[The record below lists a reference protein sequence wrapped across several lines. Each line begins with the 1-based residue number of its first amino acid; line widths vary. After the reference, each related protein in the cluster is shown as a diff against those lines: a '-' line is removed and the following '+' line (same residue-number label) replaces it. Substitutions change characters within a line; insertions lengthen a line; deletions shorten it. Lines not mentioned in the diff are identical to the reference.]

1 MEGKLLYQH
10 LGDERLLCLQVYRP
24 RFLGGKT
31 IPNHY
36 GPLISQK
43 CGSTEIKL
51 RRNLAKLY
59 TARSFDNHD
68 PLTSWANGPFAIRK
82 DRVLRA
88 AEITTGDELQQKY
101 KVEHNFFYSTSLGG
115 LSPTVLDELAKEN
128 DLTFVNGVDIES
140 LLGVANSYNPFS
152 LRIKNGKELSM
163 IQRFAQINII
173 ANASKKLRK
182 KSSDRSYQQFERIL
196 GDNYD
201 SMSFKPDPSL
211 DTTAALL

>member
-1 MEGKLLYQH
+1 M
-10 LGDERLLCLQVYRP
+10 QVYRP

-115 LSPTVLDELAKEN
+115 LTGLGDFRTNSATHTKLSGLTETTAYRYHWLKFTTPSNGQIFAAEVEFYESPIDVT
-128 DLTFVNGVDIES
+128 
-140 LLGVANSYNPFS
+140 
-152 LRIKNGKELSM
+152 GKETRLHGW
-163 IQRFAQINII
+163 AV
-173 ANASKKLRK
+173 
-182 KSSDRSYQQFERIL
+182 
-196 GDNYD
+196 NY
-201 SMSFKPDPSL
+201 
-211 DTTAALL
+211 

>member
-88 AEITTGDELQQKY
+88 AEITTGDELQQSY
-101 KVEHNFFYSTSLGG
+101 RVEHNFFYSTNLGG

-152 LRIKNGKELSM
+152 LRIFGNDVLIFSFGKAMCSFRPDSYSVIATKNRLFTFFWRLNLS
-163 IQRFAQINII
+163 
-173 ANASKKLRK
+173 
-182 KSSDRSYQQFERIL
+182 KSS
-196 GDNYD
+196 
-201 SMSFKPDPSL
+201 
-211 DTTAALL
+211 